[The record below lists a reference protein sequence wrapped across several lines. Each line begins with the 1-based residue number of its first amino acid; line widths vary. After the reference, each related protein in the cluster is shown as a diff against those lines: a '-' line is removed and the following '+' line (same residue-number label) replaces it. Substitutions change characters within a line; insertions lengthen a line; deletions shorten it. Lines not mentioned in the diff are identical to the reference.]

1 MENKPRKLSGT
12 FFNCISIDR
21 NYNNQQSILPH
32 MHDDR
37 LELFYVCSGQGQYM
51 VDNRYYPIG
60 EGDIVICNQGVLHG
74 EEPDQV
80 RQIRSYSVAI
90 TDVNAE
96 GLPPN
101 CLIAEGE
108 YPVVSCGQLARQ
120 VGETMHLLYLL
131 SADAGNLHAVCCSLA
146 EAMLNLTDS
155 LLRSRIHQQ
164 EQQAANDFMAKEF
177 EAMKKEFPDC
187 GLESP
192 QQLNET
198 EAGRRALQMWANAP
212 GITLA
217 DAYAATHRRELSKK
231 QSAAAKQAAMNEMN
245 SKGHLT
251 QTKGSNAKGDVPE
264 EIRREYKIYF
274 PNATD
279 AEIAEMY
286 RKNCE
291 STE

>member
-32 MHDDR
+32 MHDNR

-108 YPVVSCGQLARQ
+108 CPVVSCGQLAKQ
-120 VGETMHLLYLL
+120 VGEIMHLLYLL

-164 EQQAANDFMAKEF
+164 E
-177 EAMKKEFPDC
+177 
-187 GLESP
+187 
-192 QQLNET
+192 
-198 EAGRRALQMWANAP
+198 
-212 GITLA
+212 
-217 DAYAATHRRELSKK
+217 
-231 QSAAAKQAAMNEMN
+231 
-245 SKGHLT
+245 
-251 QTKGSNAKGDVPE
+251 
-264 EIRREYKIYF
+264 
-274 PNATD
+274 
-279 AEIAEMY
+279 
-286 RKNCE
+286 
-291 STE
+291 

>member
-32 MHDDR
+32 MHDNR

-164 EQQAANDFMAKEF
+164 EQQREMPSVLAHRV
-177 EAMKKEFPDC
+177 
-187 GLESP
+187 
-192 QQLNET
+192 
-198 EAGRRALQMWANAP
+198 RRYLDAHHCEP
-212 GITLA
+212 ITLRMVA
-217 DAYAATHRRELSKK
+217 ERLRVSEYYLAHVFKQEFGVPPMQYVMKRRIGEAQGFL
-231 QSAAAKQAAMNEMN
+231 MNTN
-245 SKGHLT
+245 I
-251 QTKGSNAKGDVPE
+251 P
-264 EIRREYKIYF
+264 I
-274 PNATD
+274 
-279 AEIAEMY
+279 AEIADTLGFSSICHFNAMFKKYTGTPPGKFRQSFKQSITHSE
-286 RKNCE
+286 KGKSEEKE
-291 STE
+291 S

>member
-1 MENKPRKLSGT
+1 MGNKPCKLSGT

-32 MHDDR
+32 MHDNR

-90 TDVNAE
+90 TDVNVE

-108 YPVVSCGQLARQ
+108 CPVVSCGQLARQ
-120 VGETMHLLYLL
+120 VGETMHLLYLP

-164 EQQAANDFMAKEF
+164 EQQREMPSVLAHRV
-177 EAMKKEFPDC
+177 
-187 GLESP
+187 
-192 QQLNET
+192 
-198 EAGRRALQMWANAP
+198 RRYLDAHHCEP
-212 GITLA
+212 ITLRMVA
-217 DAYAATHRRELSKK
+217 ERLRVSEYYLAHVFKQEFGVPPMQYVMKRRIGEAQGFL
-231 QSAAAKQAAMNEMN
+231 MNT
-245 SKGHLT
+245 GI
-251 QTKGSNAKGDVPE
+251 P
-264 EIRREYKIYF
+264 I
-274 PNATD
+274 
-279 AEIAEMY
+279 AEIADTLGFSSICHFNTMFKKYTGTPPGKFRQSFKQSITHSE
-286 RKNCE
+286 KGKSEEEE
-291 STE
+291 S

>member
-108 YPVVSCGQLARQ
+108 CPVVSCGQLARQ

-131 SADAGNLHAVCCSLA
+131 SAEAGNLHTVCCSLA
-146 EAMLNLTDS
+146 EAMLNLTDA
-155 LLRSRIHQQ
+155 LLCSRVQQ
-164 EQQAANDFMAKEF
+164 RENDGSQIPSVLAHRVRRYLD
-177 EAMKKEFPDC
+177 AHHC
-187 GLESP
+187 ES
-192 QQLNET
+192 
-198 EAGRRALQMWANAP
+198 
-212 GITLA
+212 ITLRMVA
-217 DAYAATHRRELSKK
+217 ERLRVSEYYLAHVFKQEFGVPPMQYVMKRRIGEAQGFL
-231 QSAAAKQAAMNEMN
+231 MNT
-245 SKGHLT
+245 GI
-251 QTKGSNAKGDVPE
+251 P
-264 EIRREYKIYF
+264 I
-274 PNATD
+274 
-279 AEIAEMY
+279 AEIADTLGFSSICHFNAMFKKYTGTPPGKFRQSFKQSITHSE
-286 RKNCE
+286 KGKSEEEE
-291 STE
+291 S

>member
-80 RQIRSYSVAI
+80 RQIRSYSIAI

-108 YPVVSCGQLARQ
+108 YPVVVRTACQ
-120 VGETMHLLYLL
+120 
-131 SADAGNLHAVCCSLA
+131 
-146 EAMLNLTDS
+146 
-155 LLRSRIHQQ
+155 
-164 EQQAANDFMAKEF
+164 
-177 EAMKKEFPDC
+177 
-187 GLESP
+187 
-192 QQLNET
+192 
-198 EAGRRALQMWANAP
+198 AGRRDHAPAVSAQRRCGKPACRVLQSGRGNAESDRFP
-212 GITLA
+212 A
-217 DAYAATHRRELSKK
+217 P
-231 QSAAAKQAAMNEMN
+231 QSYPPAGAAA
-245 SKGHLT
+245 
-251 QTKGSNAKGDVPE
+251 
-264 EIRREYKIYF
+264 
-274 PNATD
+274 
-279 AEIAEMY
+279 
-286 RKNCE
+286 
-291 STE
+291 

>member
-32 MHDDR
+32 MHDNR

-155 LLRSRIHQQ
+155 LLHSRIHQQ
-164 EQQAANDFMAKEF
+164 EQQREMPSVLAHRV
-177 EAMKKEFPDC
+177 
-187 GLESP
+187 
-192 QQLNET
+192 
-198 EAGRRALQMWANAP
+198 RRYLDAHHCEPITLRMVAERLRVSAHLIAFVLQMPKKREHASLFFDFWREKVSTIERNFRTTLERPTVRSSCRPNCSLATAYRRMAQPRERAAP
-212 GITLA
+212 PVKW
-217 DAYAATHRRELSKK
+217 RC
-231 QSAAAKQAAMNEMN
+231 
-245 SKGHLT
+245 
-251 QTKGSNAKGDVPE
+251 V
-264 EIRREYKIYF
+264 
-274 PNATD
+274 
-279 AEIAEMY
+279 
-286 RKNCE
+286 
-291 STE
+291 

>member
-32 MHDDR
+32 MHDNR

-101 CLIAEGE
+101 CLIA
-108 YPVVSCGQLARQ
+108 
-120 VGETMHLLYLL
+120 
-131 SADAGNLHAVCCSLA
+131 
-146 EAMLNLTDS
+146 
-155 LLRSRIHQQ
+155 
-164 EQQAANDFMAKEF
+164 
-177 EAMKKEFPDC
+177 
-187 GLESP
+187 
-192 QQLNET
+192 
-198 EAGRRALQMWANAP
+198 GRRDHAPAVSAQRRCGKPACRVLQSGRGNAESDRFP
-212 GITLA
+212 A
-217 DAYAATHRRELSKK
+217 P
-231 QSAAAKQAAMNEMN
+231 QSYPPAGAAA
-245 SKGHLT
+245 
-251 QTKGSNAKGDVPE
+251 
-264 EIRREYKIYF
+264 
-274 PNATD
+274 
-279 AEIAEMY
+279 
-286 RKNCE
+286 
-291 STE
+291 

>member
-80 RQIRSYSVAI
+80 RQIRSYSIAI

-164 EQQAANDFMAKEF
+164 EQQREMPSVLAHRV
-177 EAMKKEFPDC
+177 
-187 GLESP
+187 
-192 QQLNET
+192 
-198 EAGRRALQMWANAP
+198 RRYLDAHHCEP
-212 GITLA
+212 ITLRMVA
-217 DAYAATHRRELSKK
+217 ERLRVSEYYLAHVFK
-231 QSAAAKQAAMNEMN
+231 QSLACRLCSM
-245 SKGHLT
+245 
-251 QTKGSNAKGDVPE
+251 
-264 EIRREYKIYF
+264 
-274 PNATD
+274 
-279 AEIAEMY
+279 
-286 RKNCE
+286 
-291 STE
+291 

>member
-108 YPVVSCGQLARQ
+108 CPVVSCGQLARQ

-164 EQQAANDFMAKEF
+164 EQQRNGMFFHRRLLLAEMFF
-177 EAMKKEFPDC
+177 CRQC
-187 GLESP
+187 GLP
-192 QQLNET
+192 TVQC
-198 EAGRRALQMWANAP
+198 ARWASWGGHFISGLFPCTTMIYCSTGNFDSFP
-212 GITLA
+212 F
-217 DAYAATHRRELSKK
+217 ATR
-231 QSAAAKQAAMNEMN
+231 
-245 SKGHLT
+245 
-251 QTKGSNAKGDVPE
+251 
-264 EIRREYKIYF
+264 
-274 PNATD
+274 
-279 AEIAEMY
+279 
-286 RKNCE
+286 
-291 STE
+291 